1 MSETAPITPSA
12 PTVAPTKYGGR
23 NELLSRSGKL
33 KEDDVVV
40 DGVTY
45 VVRELN
51 GLERAHLIS
60 LQAEARINGGKVDL
74 GQYQKQLLLRGL
86 MDPESPEGAR
96 EPALVEADLDTV
108 MRNGAGFLDKILDK
122 IEELSGLNVDA
133 QKAAKDFLGDTPSGS
148 STSASPE
155 S

>member
-1 MSETAPITPSA
+1 MSEPTPITPPS

-33 KEDDVVV
+33 KEADVDV

-86 MDPESPEGAR
+86 VDPETPEGAR
-96 EPALVEADLDTV
+96 EAALTEADLDAV
-108 MRNGAGFLDKILDK
+108 MRNGAGFLDPILDR

-133 QKAAKDFLGDTPSGS
+133 QKAAKDFLGGTPSES
-148 STSASPE
+148 ATSASPE